1 MSILK
6 FGIISLVLYFSNL
19 DYSFGKPIQGPKL
32 ENLDPELKNSID
44 SEIKKENWSTL
55 CQLELNLDAM
65 RKQLNEE
72 GQNRIDVAKNYIVNQ
87 TGENYQEI
95 QNACLHQNVS
105 TSIVPMTSTMTEK
118 TTSIL

>member
-6 FGIISLVLYFSNL
+6 LLVLYFSNL
-19 DYSFGKPIQGPKL
+19 EYSFGKPIQGPKL

-55 CQLELNLDAM
+55 CELELNLDAM

-72 GQNRIDVAKNYIVNQ
+72 GQNRIDVAKNYIVSQ

-105 TSIVPMTSTMTEK
+105 TSIVPMTSTTTEK
-118 TTSIL
+118 TTLTL

>member
-6 FGIISLVLYFSNL
+6 FGIILLVLSNL
-19 DYSFGKPIQGPKL
+19 DHSFGKPIQGPKL

-65 RKQLNEE
+65 RKQLDEE

-105 TSIVPMTSTMTEK
+105 TSIVPMTSTTTE
-118 TTSIL
+118 TSTSIL